1 MFNNGIPKKLE
12 DEAIE
17 LSKEHHLGEQKRKE
31 ILKRVR
37 DEYES
42 AKITP
47 GESIGI
53 ITAESF
59 GEPGTQMS
67 DSYDEKIIIKINNKI
82 KIVKIGEFVDSLI
95 KFKGSLNLNGHSEIL
110 PLNDLEIFVPSLN
123 QEEKIEWKK
132 VTEVSRHR
140 IDKKLIKIKTASGRE
155 ITCTDNH
162 SFVIRNDNIIIPVKG
177 TELRL
182 GNRIPVIN
190 NFFNDSYLSEIKIN
204 ENIFDDLIV
213 VNEDDLLSKPGTIA
227 KPIKNSVNLNQNTGW
242 FIGAYLAEGFANYG
256 QVSIS
261 NLDNNYINNAKIF
274 VDEIKLNYIED
285 FHNRGFALS
294 RDLKINST
302 LLASFM
308 RNSCGSGSDF
318 KKVPEFAY
326 NASNEFIS
334 GLLRGYFDGDANF
347 HVDRKMIRVSSNSR
361 ELIDGIALLLSRFK
375 IFSYKIKDKKQQ
387 YWLLIPYKYAPQFLQ
402 YIGSDI
408 EYKRKDL
415 EKLAELAKNF
425 WNEKS
430 QDYTDMISGFGNLF
444 YDVAKKLNYPTRYI
458 NNFAKRQKIGRTAL
472 FRYIKKFENL
482 AKEKNVD
489 IKNELDIM
497 HRMFNSDVIWDEIVS
512 IGYVDYEHEYVYDLS
527 VPGLETFTTFDGI
540 IEHNTLNVFHFAGV
554 AEMGVT
560 LGLPRLIELFDARKN
575 PSTPRTEVYL
585 KRGLTKDKE
594 EVKKIAAQ
602 LVETK
607 LQDIAT
613 EFSLNLTLFR
623 VEVSL
628 DKKKM
633 RDLKITEAQLEKT
646 VEEELKKVKV
656 SFAQDKL
663 VIKQKTEEY
672 ELKMLYQLKEKCKE
686 VHIKG
691 VKDITQVSPIF
702 NGNEFIILCAGAN
715 LKDAFK
721 IDGVDETRT
730 TTNDIF
736 MVAEVLGIEAARQA
750 IINEATNVIKQQG
763 LDIDI
768 RHIMLLADAMTT
780 SGKIKGITR
789 SGITSEKESVL
800 ARASFETPL
809 KHIVNASLIGE
820 EDNLNSVIENVMVN
834 QVVPL
839 GTGLPDLIAKMR
851 QKVKEAKEK

>member
-1 MFNNGIPKKLE
+1 MSDQEIPKKLL

-17 LSKEHHLGEQKRKE
+17 LSKEHRLGDQKRKE
-31 ILKRVR
+31 ILKRVKE
-37 DEYES
+37 EYES
-42 AKITP
+42 ARITP

-67 DSYDEKIIIKINNKI
+67 AHFSEKIIFKINNEI
-82 KIVKIGEFVDSLI
+82 KIIEIGKFIDGLI
-95 KFKGSLNLNGHSEIL
+95 NSKGSLKLNEYSEIL

-132 VTEVSRHR
+132 VIEASRHKPQ
-140 IDKKLIKIKTASGRE
+140 KKLMNIKTASGRE
-155 ITCTDNH
+155 IICTDNH
-162 SFVIRNDNIIIPVKG
+162 SFVTRINNSVIPVKG
-177 TELRL
+177 TELGL
-182 GNRIPVIN
+182 GMRIPVIN

-204 ENIFDDLIV
+204 KNIFDDLIV
-213 VNEDDLLSKPGTIA
+213 VNEDGLLSKPGTIA

-242 FIGAYLAEGFANYG
+242 FIGAYLAEESANYG

-274 VDEIKLNYIED
+274 VDEIKLDYTED

-302 LLASFM
+302 LLASFI
-308 RNSCGSGSDF
+308 RNSCSSGSDF

-402 YIGSDI
+402 HIGSDI

-415 EKLAELAKNF
+415 E
-425 WNEKS
+425 
-430 QDYTDMISGFGNLF
+430 
-444 YDVAKKLNYPTRYI
+444 KLNYPTRYI

-489 IKNELDIM
+489 IKNELNIM
-497 HRMFNSDVIWDEIVS
+497 RRMFNSDVIWDEIVS
-512 IGYVDYEHEYVYDLS
+512 IEHVDYDYDYVYDLS

-540 IEHNTLNVFHFAGV
+540 ITHNTLNVFHFAGV

-560 LGLPRLIELFDARKN
+560 LGLPRLIELFDARKD
-575 PSTPRTEVYL
+575 PSTPRTEIYL
-585 KRGLTKDKE
+585 KRGFTKDKE
-594 EVKKIAAQ
+594 KVKEIAAK
-602 LVETK
+602 LVETR
-607 LQDIAT
+607 LHDIAT

-623 VEVSL
+623 VEVTL
-628 DKKKM
+628 DRKKM

-646 VEEELKKVKV
+646 VEEQLKKVKV

-663 VIKQKTEEY
+663 IIKQKAEEEY
-672 ELKMLYQLKEKCKE
+672 ELRMLYQLKEKSKD
-686 VHIKG
+686 VHVKGIKG
-691 VKDITQVSPIF
+691 IIQVSPIF
-702 NGNEFIILCAGAN
+702 NGNEFVILCAGAN
-715 LKDAFK
+715 LKDVLK
-721 IDGVDETRT
+721 TEDIDETRT

-736 MVAEVLGIEAARQA
+736 MMADVLGIEAARQA

-768 RHIMLLADAMTT
+768 RHIMFLADAMTN
-780 SGKIKGITR
+780 SGKIRGITR
-789 SGITSEKESVL
+789 SGITAEKESVL

-820 EDNLNSVIENVMVN
+820 EDHLNSVIENVMVN